1 VVVTVPL
8 ETFSQLDFRVG
19 RIISVEDIPNAK
31 KPLYKFTIDFGPLGV
46 KQCVGGIK
54 KFYTEE
60 QLMGKQV
67 VAVMNLPPKPIA
79 GVISECMMLAAFEEE
94 NLSDL
99 SLLRPDKEMPLGS
112 KVA

>member
-1 VVVTVPL
+1 MAMSVPF

-19 RIISVEDIPNAK
+19 KIISVEDIPAAR
-31 KPLYKFTIDFGPLGV
+31 KPLFKFRIDFGPLGI

-54 KFYTEE
+54 QFYTAE

-67 VAVMNLPPKPIA
+67 VAVLNLPPRPIA
-79 GVISECMMLAAFEEE
+79 GVLSECMMLAAFEEKSI
-94 NLSDL
+94 SDL
-99 SLLRPDKEMPLGS
+99 ALLSPDKELPLGS